1 MNTII
6 IVIILI
12 ILLPISLGLFRNWQ
26 TLNSPS
32 QELFLNGK
40 IPNPKLSG
48 AYKGSF
54 ESFKTSWQGKKF
66 DPSTSFHSDD
76 SSERAG
82 QVQYGVNIID
92 GKEKFPFK
100 TYVGKGLQDNID
112 VLKIDYNIPGNPL
125 WVKLLLDEL
134 VEIKPGKYL
143 GKVHINLIPGLP
155 FLVEYFRLEK

>member
-32 QELFLNGK
+32 QKLFLNGK
-40 IPNPKLSG
+40 IPNPKPSG

-66 DPSTSFHSDD
+66 DPSTGS
-76 SSERAG
+76 G